1 MNTFFGGNGFN
12 IVDRGR
18 GFLLDADNMAKRT
31 NIEDDEV
38 TFENAWGVC
47 DEDIYNKVLKESD
60 LAYQSGKPFFDFV
73 MTTSNHKP
81 FTYPEEK
88 IDIPSGTGRNGAVKY
103 TDYAIGAFLNKAKT
117 KPWFSN
123 TVFVIMSDHCA
134 SSAGKWE
141 LDVANY
147 HIPALIYNL
156 PKQQKAKINTLCSQ
170 IDVFP
175 TLFST
180 LGWEYDSNLFGM
192 DIFKMGPK
200 DERALIGNY
209 RKLGYLK
216 DGKVLVLGDGE
227 TVNFYQW
234 NTMDNSQLK
243 ISVEESF
250 KNMAISNYQVADEL
264 YHIGGLQLKSL
275 KQ

>member
-1 MNTFFGGNGFN
+1 M
-12 IVDRGR
+12 
-18 GFLLDADNMAKRT
+18 
-31 NIEDDEV
+31 
-38 TFENAWGVC
+38 
-47 DEDIYNKVLKESD
+47 
-60 LAYQSGKPFFDFV
+60 
-73 MTTSNHKP
+73 
-81 FTYPEEK
+81 
-88 IDIPSGTGRNGAVKY
+88 KY
-103 TDYAIGAFLNKAKT
+103 TDYAIGAFLDKAKT

-180 LGWEYDSNLFGM
+180 LGWEYDSNLLGM

-234 NTMDNSQLK
+234 NTMDNSQQK